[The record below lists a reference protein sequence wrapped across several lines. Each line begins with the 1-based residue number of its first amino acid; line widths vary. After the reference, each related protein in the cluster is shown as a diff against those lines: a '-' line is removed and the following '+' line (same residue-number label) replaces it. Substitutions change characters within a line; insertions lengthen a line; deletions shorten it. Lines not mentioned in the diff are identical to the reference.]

1 MSGSAIE
8 GVRCKAEYTMVITE
22 RKRKRKDELLPHEEY
37 IGFATDVP
45 GTGVDEYS
53 RRWGIE
59 TGYRM
64 AWKAGAKTRSK
75 DPVVRLLCF
84 AYPAAF
90 LNVWVMTNAVVACIA
105 GIRKGSAGHPAA
117 PHMHGAQVLHP

>member
-1 MSGSAIE
+1 MSRSAIG

-22 RKRKRKDELLPHEEY
+22 RKRKKDGLLPHGEHTC
-37 IGFATDVP
+37 FATDVP

-64 AWKAGAKTRSK
+64 AWKAGAKTHSK

-90 LNVWVMTNAVVACIA
+90 LNAWVMTNAVVACIA
-105 GIRKGSAGHPAA
+105 GTCKGPAGHPAA
-117 PHMHGAQVLHP
+117 PHMHGAQVLHL